1 MIELFRSIP
10 VEVLYTLGVILPVGF
25 LTLLTFSTKTMD
37 IIFKSKGYTEIYEQ
51 VDYSNLDRIDDLSV
65 PKGKIRAPYGAWD
78 ANQESDVIVFEL
90 ELVKAGLRKKS
101 NNSVILYIDEEAS
114 WKPEGLELTLV
125 DMSDGTPEPVYED
138 EMKIRMKEGTVEF
151 GLEIRKGV
159 SFGELNGP
167 VWIKLGLAAE
177 TKKSTFG
184 GKISSTFIY
193 EFFIGPMLG
202 KTWVGLD
209 PGTSASCIAAGS
221 SAHLNRENEVVI
233 ALDGRGNEIIT
244 PSQIKF
250 FPLLDSQNKQHV
262 GQVVGNK
269 INPKEIPVDN
279 YRIGEEAKNLESG
292 KRVKSFLSV
301 KKLLGYQDEQVIQF
315 ENGDVL
321 RMTGKE
327 LTSMLVK
334 KVYADLGDY
343 IHSSD
348 NNAQH
353 LLQKQQFA
361 PQRAVVAIPN
371 NFTAQKIQDML
382 ESVKALNTF
391 KEVRYVYEAEAVLM
405 YCLRTKIPK
414 FQSGTLLIF
423 DMGGATINATLVRA
437 NKQGDDYYIDILGKI
452 GYGVGGD
459 SIDFC
464 LAKTLFEHKNRYREL
479 DKTDPFRSTGN
490 LSEQA
495 QKEQLDLRIKLRDKV
510 LEQWKIQIVKNG
522 LRGNGDFL
530 AVNGKLS
537 REERRILK
545 ELVEGVLGLKRV
557 EDVREDD
564 FLQKF
569 YHQFHQDADSPAFEN
584 AYFQKYIYDSVAD
597 ATQEILR
604 FLGTD
609 EKVLDHVVF
618 SGRSVFFPGIK
629 QTILKTIDAQGIGL
643 KENVEISLEFEE
655 AKTAV
660 AKGACLF
667 GMLGS
672 NIHLQ
677 SDKTY
682 SAYGFTESESAGEMS
697 LKFTELI
704 PVGRPFDLPREANPA
719 VLHYCQGIKEGLDKK
734 FGLDGQMVN
743 FYQVMDSD
751 PDRII
756 RERMQHRYSLVASL
770 PVRKFVD
777 KVAMRVFENDL
788 ITCAVHERGTMQPTR
803 SKVEIPEMKI
813 AKDNEDHYTWL
824 VQ

>member
-10 VEVLYTLGVILPVGF
+10 VEVFYTLGIVLPVSLF
-25 LTLLTFSTKTMD
+25 TLLTFSTKTMD
-37 IIFKSKGYTEIYEQ
+37 ILFRSKAYTEIFEQ
-51 VDYSNLDRIDDLSV
+51 VDYSNLDKIDDQTV

-78 ANQESDVIVFEL
+78 ADQESDVIVFEISL
-90 ELVKAGLRKKS
+90 EKAGIRRNS
-101 NNSVILYIDEEAS
+101 NKTVTIYLDEETT

-125 DMSDGTPEPVYED
+125 DMSGGTPEPVYED
-138 EMKIRMKEGTVEF
+138 EMKVRMNEGTLEF

-159 SFGELNGP
+159 SYGELNAP
-167 VWIKLGLAAE
+167 VWVKIGLGAE

-184 GKISSTFIY
+184 GKLTESFVY
-193 EFFIGPMLG
+193 ECFIGPPLG

-233 ALDGRGNEIIT
+233 ALNSKGEEIIT

-250 FPLLDSQNKQHV
+250 FPLMDMQSGQGNGQMTGKQL
-262 GQVVGNK
+262 K
-269 INPKEIPVDN
+269 PSEIPEEN

-315 ENGDVL
+315 ENGDEL

-334 KVYADLGDY
+334 KVYDDLGTY
-343 IHSSD
+343 VFSSE
-348 NNAQH
+348 NNVRH
-353 LLQKQQFA
+353 LLEKQKFT

-382 ESVKALNTF
+382 ESVKSMKTF

-405 YCLRTKIPK
+405 YCLRTKIPA
-414 FQSGTLLIF
+414 FQTGTLLIF

-437 NKQGDDYYIDILGKI
+437 KKIGDDYFIDILGKI

-464 LAKTLFEHKNRYREL
+464 LAKTLFEHKERYREL
-479 DKTDPFRSTGN
+479 GNTDPFRSTVN

-495 QKEQLDLRIKLRDKV
+495 QKEQMDLRIKLRDKV

-522 LRGNGDFL
+522 LDGNSDFL

-545 ELVEGVLGLKRV
+545 ELVEGVLGMNRV

-564 FLQKF
+564 FLQQF
-569 YHQFHQDADSPAFEN
+569 YHQFHQDTEQPAFQN
-584 AYFQKYIYDSVAD
+584 AFFQKYIYDSVAD
-597 ATQEILR
+597 ATREILR
-604 FLGTD
+604 FLEPG

-629 QTILKTIDAQGIGL
+629 QTILTTIDSQGIEL
-643 KENVEISLEFEE
+643 NENVEISLQFKE

-682 SAYGFTESESAGEMS
+682 SAYGFTESRSAGEMS
-697 LKFTELI
+697 LSFTELI
-704 PVGRPFDLPREANPA
+704 PVGRPFNLPKDASPA
-719 VLHYCQGIKEGLDKK
+719 ELHYCQGIKEGLDKK

-788 ITCAVHERGTMQPTR
+788 ITCAVHEKGTLRPTR